1 MFMCRQTGNLW
12 CKLIHKG
19 REKKGER
26 DVLMQKKAKNTF
38 FTLYNIASYL

>member
-1 MFMCRQTGNLW
+1 MFMCRQTDNLW

-26 DVLMQKKAKNTF
+26 DVLMQKKGEKH
-38 FTLYNIASYL
+38 LLHLI